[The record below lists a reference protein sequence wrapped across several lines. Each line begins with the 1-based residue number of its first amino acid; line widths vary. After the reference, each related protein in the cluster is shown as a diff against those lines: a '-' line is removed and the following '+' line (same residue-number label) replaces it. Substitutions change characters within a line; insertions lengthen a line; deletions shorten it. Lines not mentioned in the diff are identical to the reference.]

1 MIKFK
6 SLSSGS
12 CGNCYFLGSFDEQD
26 RCTAGILIDAGVSQR
41 RLRKELALH
50 SLGYSDFS
58 AILITHDHNDH
69 IRSLGSYCKHVG
81 VPVWTTP
88 ELARALTRHWV
99 VGEYLPGCS
108 RTLDEGWNEIV
119 PGRISVR
126 YFVVPHDASQTVG
139 YAILIDGRRYVHIT
153 DCGRMTPEAL
163 SWCRQAEVLTLES
176 NYDPEMLRNGPYPKD
191 LQDRIRGGHGHLSN
205 GECAEAIAASLHD
218 GLQWIFLC
226 HLSEH
231 NNTPELALASAK
243 QAAGDRARVVAL
255 PRESASQLFSLY
267 L

>member
-26 RCTAGILIDAGVSQR
+26 RCTAGILIDAGVSPR

-99 VGEYLPGCS
+99 VENTCPDAAAPSTRVGTKSCPG
-108 RTLDEGWNEIV
+108 
-119 PGRISVR
+119 
-126 YFVVPHDASQTVG
+126 
-139 YAILIDGRRYVHIT
+139 
-153 DCGRMTPEAL
+153 
-163 SWCRQAEVLTLES
+163 
-176 NYDPEMLRNGPYPKD
+176 
-191 LQDRIRGGHGHLSN
+191 
-205 GECAEAIAASLHD
+205 
-218 GLQWIFLC
+218 
-226 HLSEH
+226 
-231 NNTPELALASAK
+231 ASACGISSFPTTPARRWAT
-243 QAAGDRARVVAL
+243 QSSSTAGAM
-255 PRESASQLFSLY
+255 ST
-267 L
+267 